1 MNISTSQK
9 KKISD
14 YYELLI
20 KQFIKEKTLHK
31 KIKILFQEQEI
42 EGLSYYEANFYYS
55 YFWNKDFESEEFLCE
70 VVAHEFTHI
79 FFLISEGSHE
89 DDERFFSYAEYFED
103 WLRKNKK

>member
-55 YFWNKDFESEEFLCE
+55 YF
-70 VVAHEFTHI
+70 
-79 FFLISEGSHE
+79 
-89 DDERFFSYAEYFED
+89 
-103 WLRKNKK
+103 